1 MRREEGF
8 VSLELVLGLALLVL
22 PVALLVLMLPTWV
35 SRQNLARL
43 AAQQGARAAV
53 VSESAEQGAVA
64 AKAAVA
70 GAGHDPGK
78 DLALTFEPASSFA
91 PGGLVTL
98 DVTIDA
104 PVLAI
109 PFLGTAGSFGVT
121 ARFSERVD
129 PYRSAR

>member
-1 MRREEGF
+1 MS
-8 VSLELVLGLALLVL
+8 VELVLGLALLVL
-22 PVALLVLMLPTWV
+22 PVALVVLMLPTWI

-53 VSESAEQGAVA
+53 VTESQEQGTAA

-70 GAGHDPGK
+70 GAGLDPAK
-78 DLALTFEPASSFA
+78 DLTIGFQPASSFA
-91 PGGLVTL
+91 PGGLVTVG
-98 DVTIDA
+98 VTIDA

-109 PFLGTAGSFGVT
+109 PFLGTAGSFRIA

-129 PYRSAR
+129 PFRSAR